1 MRRTLIALVAI
12 VAVWTSSA
20 GAQRHERFRSDHW
33 VYDDR
38 FHHNHYYPV
47 LGYSVTVLPPGA
59 FAVTFRG
66 GRYWYHSGV
75 WFLPSGPGYV
85 VARPPVGI
93 LVPALPPGATVI
105 YVGGI
110 PYYYAND
117 VYYIAQPA
125 GGYAVA
131 APPATPPTTAPS
143 AAGPPT
149 AGPPVPP
156 AQAPPPQTPPQQ
168 AAPPAGTWYYCDSSK
183 AYYPYVN
190 ECKEGWKP
198 VPATPPGVR

>member
-1 MRRTLIALVAI
+1 MRRIAVALLAI
-12 VAVWTSSA
+12 LGLWTFDA
-20 GAQRHERFRSDHW
+20 HAQRREHERERFHSDHW

-47 LGYSVTVLPPGA
+47 LGYSMPVLPPGA

-75 WFLPSGPGYV
+75 WFVPAGPGYV

-93 LVPALPPGATVI
+93 LVPALPPWATVV
-105 YVGGI
+105 YVGGV

-117 VYYIAQPA
+117 VYYVAQPD
-125 GGYAVA
+125 GYAVA
-131 APPATPPTTAPS
+131 EPPAVAAAPVAPPP
-143 AAGPPT
+143 
-149 AGPPVPP
+149 
-156 AQAPPPQTPPQQ
+156 QAPPPQAAPAPQ
-168 AAPPAGTWYYCDSSK
+168 AAPGTWYYCESAK

-190 ECKEGWKP
+190 ECKEAWKQ
-198 VPATPPGVR
+198 VPATPPGGR

>member
-1 MRRTLIALVAI
+1 MRGTVIALLAI
-12 VAVWTSSA
+12 VALWTSGA

-75 WFLPSGPGYV
+75 WFVPSGPGYV

-93 LVPALPPGATVI
+93 LVPALPPGATVV

-131 APPATPPTTAPS
+131 APPATPTTAPA

-149 AGPPVPP
+149 AGPSVPP
-156 AQAPPPQTPPQQ
+156 AQTPPPQTPPQH

-190 ECKEGWKP
+190 ECQEGWKP